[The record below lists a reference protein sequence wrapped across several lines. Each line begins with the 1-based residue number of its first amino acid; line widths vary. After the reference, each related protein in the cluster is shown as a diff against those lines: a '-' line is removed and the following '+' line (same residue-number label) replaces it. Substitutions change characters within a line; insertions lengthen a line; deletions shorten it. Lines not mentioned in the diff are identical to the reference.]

1 MSELDV
7 LVILGTDHHHFDRLV
22 GWLDDFLEQPGNE
35 SLRALVQ
42 LGDTAPPHRAE
53 GIGIVAYDE
62 LQRLMRR
69 ATAVVTHGG
78 PATMLEVR
86 KQGRKPL
93 VVPRDPALG
102 EHVDQHQQ
110 EFSRRMGKLGLI
122 TLCEERGAFLDT
134 LAAILKDPD
143 AHAVSG
149 QENERDR
156 AQVTAA
162 VAATGSII
170 DRLATGHRRKKR

>member
-7 LVILGTDHHHFDRLV
+7 LVILGTDHHRFDRLIS
-22 GWLDDFLEQPGNE
+22 WLDAFLEQPGNE
-35 SLRALVQ
+35 SLRALAQ
-42 LGDTAPPHRAE
+42 HGDTTGPRHAE
-53 GIGIVAYDE
+53 GVTIVPYDE
-62 LQRLMRR
+62 LQQLMRS

-110 EFSRRMGKLGLI
+110 EFSRRMGKLGLV
-122 TLCEERGAFLDT
+122 TLCEEQGAFLDT

-143 AHAVSG
+143 AHTVSEL
-149 QENERDR
+149 ENERDR
-156 AQVTAA
+156 AQVAAA
-162 VAATGSII
+162 VETTGGII
-170 DRLATGHRRKKR
+170 DRLAAGHRRGKR